1 MLDLVLPENSGVSGV
16 KIEMSELPSHT
27 GQKDS
32 DSRQDRAD
40 GEDDCSVDTSF
51 EDIDRLEADMQ
62 KMTRSGSSESGEA
75 GNGLSEMTDA
85 GKELLYGL
93 TCFDYF
99 TRTDGKGHPLQC
111 EVEYLIAG
119 RDNDYDNL
127 QAVVN
132 RIVLHRMPVNM
143 AVLLTDPE
151 KMAEID
157 SIALTLSLAPG
168 ITYGAAKYLL
178 VACLSYAET
187 LVEIRSLLAGH
198 KIPLVKTGAEW
209 TVDFDSI
216 GKLTE
221 LDRMDYSGADG
232 VDYRTFLFLFLA
244 EKGDVIYERMCDVMQ
259 MVVREKQPE
268 ILMRDCICAYTADL
282 DIQKHGT
289 NFSIAIEASYQGQR

>member
-1 MLDLVLPENSGVSGV
+1 
-16 KIEMSELPSHT
+16 MSELPSHT

-244 EKGDVIYERMCDVMQ
+244 EKGDAIYERMCDVMQ

-268 ILMRDCICAYTADL
+268 FLMRDCICAYTADL
-282 DIQKHGT
+282 DIRKHGT